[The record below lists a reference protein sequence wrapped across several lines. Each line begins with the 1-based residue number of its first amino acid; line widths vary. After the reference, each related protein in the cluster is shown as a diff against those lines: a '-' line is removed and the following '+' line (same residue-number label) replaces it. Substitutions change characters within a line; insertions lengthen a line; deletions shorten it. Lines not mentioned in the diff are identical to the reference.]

1 MANPFNAEQRRTVS
15 LTRRDVDGFVFWTKN
30 IGPFLEVL
38 TEVKQRGFAFVV
50 QFTINGYPR
59 ALESRVVDAK
69 RSVEHM
75 RFLASQYGSRVPVWR
90 YDPIIISSLT
100 PSDFHLRNFSTLARE
115 LCGTTDEV
123 VVSFMQVYRKT
134 RHNMDEAASEGRFDW
149 RDPGREEKQSLLR
162 DLSGVAAAN
171 KMRLT
176 VCTQPELLVP
186 GAGEARCVDAQRL
199 MEIAHETFRSQ
210 LKGMRLGCG
219 CFESIDIG
227 DYDTCPH
234 GCVYCY
240 AVRERKMALTRFQAH
255 DPDGEYLFPHPPVAP
270 RTKKQPS
277 LFEPD

>member
-1 MANPFNAEQRRTVS
+1 
-15 LTRRDVDGFVFWTKN
+15 
-30 IGPFLEVL
+30 
-38 TEVKQRGFAFVV
+38 
-50 QFTINGYPR
+50 
-59 ALESRVVDAK
+59 
-69 RSVEHM
+69 
-75 RFLASQYGSRVPVWR
+75 
-90 YDPIIISSLT
+90 
-100 PSDFHLRNFSTLARE
+100 
-115 LCGTTDEV
+115 
-123 VVSFMQVYRKT
+123 MQVYRKT